1 MRAKLYNGTLSIY
14 LDAPNAEEGTKIGE
28 AAITG
33 DPNAD
38 FVDTTTVTENVSG
51 VHAVYFVFE
60 ITDDDVRP
68 TDSLCDITTFSF
80 ALPEEE

>member
-1 MRAKLYNGTLSIY
+1 MRY
-14 LDAPNAEEGTKIGE
+14 
-28 AAITG
+28 
-33 DPNAD
+33 
-38 FVDTTTVTENVSG
+38 
-51 VHAVYFVFE
+51 YFVFE